1 MVDLAELEWLR
12 VCVAN
17 WVAALAP
24 SPVCSIDST
33 SRGRGGSLPGK
44 VLPSCALVVRR
55 DGISADELARRLRLG
70 AQPIVP
76 RIIDNQVA
84 IDARTVLPGTG
95 RGVCSTRYEPRC
107 RWSSSPGCACL

>member
-1 MVDLAELEWLR
+1 MPVWWSISREIEWLR
-12 VCVAN
+12 LRVAN

-24 SPVCSIDST
+24 SPVCSIDSQAVV
-33 SRGRGGSLPGK
+33 GGGSLPGK

-84 IDARTVLPGTG
+84 IDARTVLPEQDAALLDAL
-95 RGVCSTRYEPRC
+95 RVAL
-107 RWSSSPGCACL
+107 SPV